1 VTFRDQFSKQAA
13 LYSQC
18 RPGYPAELFD
28 YLASIAPGHSVAWDC
43 ATGSGQAAVPLAR
56 FFRQVV
62 VTDASMQQI
71 SHAVPHPAVSYRVA
85 PADSSGLPSNSV
97 DLVTVAQ
104 ALHWFDTD
112 DFYAEAKRVLVAG
125 GALAAWG
132 YGDPVMHEPALQA
145 IVHDFNHGT
154 MESYWPANRNVLLDC
169 YRTLPFPFREIVPPH
184 FELRLRW
191 TLPELTGYFRTWS
204 ATARYV
210 DERGADP
217 VVEVELSLAKQWG
230 NAMTRHLVTWPVYI
244 RAGYSD

>member
-56 FFRQVV
+56 FFR
-62 VTDASMQQI
+62 
-71 SHAVPHPAVSYRVA
+71 
-85 PADSSGLPSNSV
+85 L
-97 DLVTVAQ
+97 
-104 ALHWFDTD
+104 
-112 DFYAEAKRVLVAG
+112 
-125 GALAAWG
+125 
-132 YGDPVMHEPALQA
+132 
-145 IVHDFNHGT
+145 
-154 MESYWPANRNVLLDC
+154 
-169 YRTLPFPFREIVPPH
+169 REIVPPP